1 MMNPNETP
9 YALEIEDL
17 CVEFRTRNRTV
28 YAVNGLDLKIRKG
41 ETLGLVG
48 ETGAGKTTTGLAILN
63 LIQSPPGI
71 ITRGSIAVDGQYVL
85 KVAKPEEEEDAKAP
99 EDGASGEAET
109 AEESAPAEQPAAEA
123 AQKPK
128 KQKRMGWR
136 KNRGP
141 VLEAAM
147 TEKEL
152 QAMRGKTVSMIFQ
165 DPMTSLN
172 PVISVERQISE
183 VIEKHEGLGREEAIA
198 KAREMLELVGI
209 PGERG
214 KEYPHQFSGGM
225 KQRVVIAMALAC
237 NPDLLIADEPTTA
250 LDVTIQAQVLDMMKK
265 LREQNGTSMLM
276 ITHDLGIV
284 AEVCDCVSVIYA
296 GRVVEHGTLE
306 DVFDHTL
313 HPYTKGLFNSLPNMK
328 DRKARL
334 QPIPGLM
341 PDPSRLPEG
350 CAFADRCRYA
360 TDRCFHERPEVLH
373 RTEEHTVACHL
384 YTPENI
390 QKGGVLD
397 HE

>member
-1 MMNPNETP
+1 M
-9 YALEIEDL
+9 
-17 CVEFRTRNRTV
+17 
-28 YAVNGLDLKIRKG
+28 
-41 ETLGLVG
+41 
-48 ETGAGKTTTGLAILN
+48 
-63 LIQSPPGI
+63 
-71 ITRGSIAVDGQYVL
+71 
-85 KVAKPEEEEDAKAP
+85 
-99 EDGASGEAET
+99 
-109 AEESAPAEQPAAEA
+109 
-123 AQKPK
+123 
-128 KQKRMGWR
+128 
-136 KNRGP
+136 
-141 VLEAAM
+141 
-147 TEKEL
+147 
-152 QAMRGKTVSMIFQ
+152 
-165 DPMTSLN
+165 
-172 PVISVERQISE
+172 
-183 VIEKHEGLGREEAIA
+183 
-198 KAREMLELVGI
+198 
-209 PGERG
+209 
-214 KEYPHQFSGGM
+214 
-225 KQRVVIAMALAC
+225 IAMALASR
-237 NPDLLIADEPTTA
+237 PDLLIADEPTTA